1 MACPEIWKSLEVSGG
16 EHEQADCDRGPVG
29 IPVDRRT
36 LAAWGVFSSL
46 LLAIGALAIMVFPGL
61 AAVVTLAYMAPMGV
75 YEVALGVLL
84 LVKGVRAPTVA

>member
-1 MACPEIWKSLEVSGG
+1 
-16 EHEQADCDRGPVG
+16 
-29 IPVDRRT
+29 
-36 LAAWGVFSSL
+36 L

-84 LVKGVRAPTVA
+84 LVKGVRAPAVA